1 MQEDEKDTDGADILY
16 QEKIQVEVASAQ
28 GAPVREL
35 VMYNLMGYEPADED
49 TGEEADDGQ
58 KDLSRD
64 KVKPVEQRTSEERK
78 TFSST

>member
-58 KDLSRD
+58 EYLACDE
-64 KVKPVEQRTSEERK
+64 VEPVEQRTSEERK
-78 TFSST
+78 TFSSA